1 MTFHSIMRSRREF
14 NSMKI
19 NVTTKMTPLCWQRF
33 EMIVEEI
40 SLENLAVDIC
50 DPRQTACYALTKV
63 LMKLPVNSLKQLSLS
78 NVIWEH
84 FHQFLIRQKS
94 ITNLSITGAIG
105 EVEFI
110 KSLSLTH
117 LILIGPKSGK
127 IASIIEKQNNL
138 ISLKL
143 VIDKESDYNNQVFTK
158 IVGLSKLECLD
169 IPLNLDISQET
180 IHQLSKLKSLKT
192 LNVSCF
198 RGSFDEIIRTSLPS
212 LKELDLILVQPG
224 DKSSIDLLAH
234 SAPNLQSIK
243 LRGPLIVNF
252 LSAIAMHYAKLESLW
267 IENVESYYVNIVNLR
282 ATEKFNLKLKH
293 LFIINHDRK
302 VVLCANDLIRFIKT
316 FPMLETLVITK
327 YSEIHLSNVEVLLK
341 HLPNLREIIID
352 SKSID
357 STTNIMNVIRNH
369 GEKLNFVKLENF
381 RLQTDIESLK
391 VFFDGKFT
399 VVEKCEA
406 NLMMRNDEKLYLCN
420 VMS

>member
-1 MTFHSIMRSRREF
+1 MRSRREF

-50 DPRQTACYALTKV
+50 DTRQAACCALTKV
-63 LMKLPVNSLKQLSLS
+63 LMKLPANSLKQLSLS

-127 IASIIEKQNNL
+127 IASIIEKQNSL

-180 IHQLSKLKSLKT
+180 IHQLSKLQSLKT

-369 GEKLNFVKLENF
+369 GGKLNFVKLENF

-420 VMS
+420 IMS